1 MQLTTTLPED
11 VTNMRAWDD
20 LKGAAALPDSE
31 AHFQVLTAPDVHPLV
46 VRPNLI

>member
-20 LKGAAALPDSE
+20 LKGATTLPNSE

-46 VRPNLI
+46 VGPNLI